1 MRISALSAR
10 TEVPIG
16 TIKYYLRE
24 GLLAPGRQTSRTT
37 AEYDE
42 SHVERIRLVRALT
55 DAGGL
60 GIAAVRRIVE
70 VLDAPGPARLDLL
83 ATAQHA
89 LLADEPAPSVA
100 TAPIVSS
107 VSAGKGADAA
117 QGADAGQGPD
127 GSEGTQGADGSEG
140 AQGAEDAQ
148 GADDSEVSEPV
159 DGTSPAREWL
169 SRRGW
174 HTYGDDLLVARLER
188 VWAACEAAGIQLDDE
203 LMDGYAEALEQVARL
218 DVDTVPEDPDEAVRR
233 VVVGTVMLEPV
244 LLTLRLLAQR
254 ELSVRRAETVDG
266 GRLRTDLRR

>member
-16 TIKYYLRE
+16 TIKFYLRE

-89 LLADEPAPSVA
+89 LLADEPVP
-100 TAPIVSS
+100 TAPTGPTGRTGADGPDGVDEADE
-107 VSAGKGADAA
+107 VDGADDPDVGGAPAAGAADEADAA
-117 QGADAGQGPD
+117 
-127 GSEGTQGADGSEG
+127 
-140 AQGAEDAQ
+140 
-148 GADDSEVSEPV
+148 
-159 DGTSPAREWL
+159 SPAREWL

>member
-16 TIKYYLRE
+16 TIKFYLRE

-60 GIAAVRRIVE
+60 GIAGVRRIVE
-70 VLDAPGPARLDLL
+70 VLDAPEPARLDVL

-89 LLADEPAPSVA
+89 LLLTEPGAAAGA
-100 TAPIVSS
+100 TA
-107 VSAGKGADAA
+107 
-117 QGADAGQGPD
+117 
-127 GSEGTQGADGSEG
+127 
-140 AQGAEDAQ
+140 AEDPA
-148 GADDSEVSEPV
+148 AEPSAAE
-159 DGTSPAREWL
+159 TPAAEPSAAESPARSWVA
-169 SRRGW
+169 RRGW
-174 HTYGDDLLVARLER
+174 HDFPDDPLVARLER
-188 VWAACEAAGIQLDDE
+188 VWAACEGAGIPLDDE
-203 LMDGYAEALEQVARL
+203 LMDGYARALEQVARL
-218 DVDTVPEDPDEAVRR
+218 DVDTVPTDPDAAVRR

-254 ELSVRRAETVDG
+254 ELSLRRAAEAAE
-266 GRLRTDLRR
+266 

>member
-16 TIKYYLRE
+16 TIKFYLRE

-89 LLADEPAPSVA
+89 LLADEPVP
-100 TAPIVSS
+100 TAPTGPTGRTGADGPDGVDGTDGADGPDE
-107 VSAGKGADAA
+107 VDGADDPDVGGAPAAGAADEADAA
-117 QGADAGQGPD
+117 
-127 GSEGTQGADGSEG
+127 
-140 AQGAEDAQ
+140 
-148 GADDSEVSEPV
+148 
-159 DGTSPAREWL
+159 SPAREWL

>member
-16 TIKYYLRE
+16 TIKFYLRE

-89 LLADEPAPSVA
+89 LLADEPVP
-100 TAPIVSS
+100 TAPTGPTGQTGADGPDGVDGTDG
-107 VSAGKGADAA
+107 VDEADEVDGADDPDVGGAPAAGAADEADAA
-117 QGADAGQGPD
+117 
-127 GSEGTQGADGSEG
+127 
-140 AQGAEDAQ
+140 
-148 GADDSEVSEPV
+148 
-159 DGTSPAREWL
+159 SPAREWL

>member
-16 TIKYYLRE
+16 TIKFYLRE

-89 LLADEPAPSVA
+89 LLADEPVP
-100 TAPIVSS
+100 TAPTGPTGRTGADGPDGVDGTDG
-107 VSAGKGADAA
+107 VDEADEVDGADDPDVGGAPAAGAADEADAA
-117 QGADAGQGPD
+117 
-127 GSEGTQGADGSEG
+127 
-140 AQGAEDAQ
+140 
-148 GADDSEVSEPV
+148 
-159 DGTSPAREWL
+159 SPAREWL

>member
-16 TIKYYLRE
+16 TIKFYLRE

-89 LLADEPAPSVA
+89 LLADEPVP
-100 TAPIVSS
+100 TAPTGPTGRTGADGPDGVDGTDG
-107 VSAGKGADAA
+107 VDEADEVDGADDPDVGGAPAAGAADEADAA
-117 QGADAGQGPD
+117 
-127 GSEGTQGADGSEG
+127 
-140 AQGAEDAQ
+140 
-148 GADDSEVSEPV
+148 
-159 DGTSPAREWL
+159 SPAREWL

-233 VVVGTVMLEPV
+233 VVVGTVMLEPA

>member
-89 LLADEPAPSVA
+89 LLADEPVPSVA
-100 TAPIVSS
+100 TGRMGAVG
-107 VSAGKGADAA
+107 VDGADEPDAA
-117 QGADAGQGPD
+117 
-127 GSEGTQGADGSEG
+127 
-140 AQGAEDAQ
+140 
-148 GADDSEVSEPV
+148 
-159 DGTSPAREWL
+159 SPARAWL

-266 GRLRTDLRR
+266 GRRRADSR

>member
-16 TIKYYLRE
+16 TIKFYLRE

-42 SHVERIRLVRALT
+42 THVERIRLVRALT

-89 LLADEPAPSVA
+89 LLADEPAPSAPTGPTGRTGADGVA
-100 TAPIVSS
+100 GVDGADGAGDPEGGGAPA
-107 VSAGKGADAA
+107 AGAADEADAA
-117 QGADAGQGPD
+117 
-127 GSEGTQGADGSEG
+127 
-140 AQGAEDAQ
+140 
-148 GADDSEVSEPV
+148 
-159 DGTSPAREWL
+159 SPARDWL

-174 HTYGDDLLVARLER
+174 YTYEDDLLVARLER

-203 LMDGYAEALEQVARL
+203 LLDGYAEALERVARL

-254 ELSVRRAETVDG
+254 ELSVRRAETLDG
-266 GRLRTDLRR
+266 GPAPD